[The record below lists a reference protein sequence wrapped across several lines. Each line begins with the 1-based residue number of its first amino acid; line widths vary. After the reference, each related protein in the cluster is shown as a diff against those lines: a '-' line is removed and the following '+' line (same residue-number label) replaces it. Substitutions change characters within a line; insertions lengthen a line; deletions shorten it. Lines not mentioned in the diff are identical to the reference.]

1 MPIFVLALTA
11 GWITWQ
17 SLQENRSAEQTAA
30 LMESLELQDAAGSA
44 VAAERATNIAAE
56 LGIPGATKA
65 LVKAQE
71 TTDRALDARDE
82 ALEVLDVTALPTNV
96 QDAVSRT
103 LRDRT
108 VLDELQRKVTSGQL
122 TEARAT
128 EQYSSLIDNAL
139 DVPRSVAQSG
149 DDAGLTRHINA
160 YTALDEAMLSN
171 TLERPI
177 VGGALAAVAQG
188 ESPGADLNGRMVTSL
203 QQTDLLRT
211 EAQEQ
216 LDQIPGEF
224 TLPPYADDLDQLRLQ
239 LRYLNLSGIDPEAAT
254 QWNDLSQG
262 WVDTTQ
268 PVRDEVR
275 DAAVDYSNDLASDA
289 RTTALLTGAA
299 AFGVVLVS
307 FLLALLIARRIV
319 QPLARLTSATAEVR
333 DRLPRMVEQMAV
345 PGQAPSIDLV
355 QVPVESVDEIGRLAA
370 AFNEVN
376 ETTMVVA
383 REQAALRGS
392 IAEMFV
398 NVARRDQVLLNRQ
411 LSFLDELERSEED
424 PSTLSNLFRLDHLA
438 TRMRRNAESLLVLAG
453 IDSGRRV
460 RNPMPIS
467 DVVRTASSE
476 IELYDRVRLDLGV
489 DPHML
494 GHNALSAAHLIAE
507 LLENATMFSEPHTPV
522 EVSTARDQRGV
533 VVTVRDHGLGMS
545 PEEISDANTRVSS
558 RSASDAVGAQR
569 LGLYVV
575 GRLADRLKAQV
586 RFRGGE
592 SGTGTEVTVVFPADL
607 FLPDDALPLPQPTD
621 PLEAATQSAAAD
633 LGQPVGTVAAPS
645 APIGSV
651 PGSAPEPAP
660 AFAAPEAVEAP
671 TMPTPA
677 VASAVRSEVP
687 AEPEPPAAV
696 PVDLNALTDGTTS
709 VGMPRRRRSDVGIGD
724 AGSRVD
730 TGPIV
735 LPPLATPDLPDLVD
749 ESTTDSW
756 RPPAEVEASASSL
769 PSRHRAQPE
778 PVAEPEPVSAP
789 VLGVDQRAGLFSSF
803 RSMGSIDTSDTE
815 STLQLDAVTEDPA
828 ALPDALAPLT
838 PADPAPAVL
847 AQPVAAVPEPQDV
860 PIAAVPFAAPAPEPV
875 AEPVAPVEPEP
886 YRPATEAA
894 PAVALPTRGGA
905 PAPAEPARPAAFAEP
920 AFAEPARAEPAF
932 AEPAFAEPAFAE
944 PAFAEP
950 AFAEPA
956 FVEPVRHE
964 PAPAPYAEP
973 TTSAFDPVVR
983 EVSEPVSE
991 PFPEPVPEPFP
1002 EPVAGPSF
1010 DPVTPAASS
1019 PFAARD
1025 ALAPSEAP
1033 AQDVLQELPAF
1044 EDLIADLPSRR
1055 GAREA
1060 AAPQGGRKRGL
1071 FGRKPSADEP
1081 VAPAASTASP
1091 FPPSTEVAPEPARP
1105 AATAFGAAPA
1115 ADTTRADAPWP
1126 EAVEEPAAATS
1137 YGGSV
1142 LPLRPTEPAGY
1153 DPLDPHFV
1161 PDTVEARSEWM
1172 ASAVLY
1178 EEMSTMLQRGVF
1190 QEGNVT
1196 STNDEQTYRPTTVAN
1211 EAGGLA
1217 RRQRAGESTASTERF
1232 TARIER
1238 DPEQLRSRL
1247 SAFQSATSR
1256 GRNDAGAVRAS
1267 TQPAPTVN
1275 DVPGSAPQQR

>member
-1 MPIFVLALTA
+1 MLRRLGVRGKILATLAVPIFVLALTA

-30 LMESLELQDAAGSA
+30 LMESLELQDEAGSA
-44 VAAERATNIAAE
+44 VAAERATNIAADM
-56 LGIPGATKA
+56 GIPGAKKA

-71 TTDRALDARDE
+71 ETDRALDARDA
-82 ALEVLDVTALPTNV
+82 ALEVLDTSALPTNV
-96 QDAVSRT
+96 QDAVNRT

-108 VLDELQRKVTSGQL
+108 VLDDVQRKVISAQL
-122 TEARAT
+122 SESRAT
-128 EQYSSLIDNAL
+128 ERYTALSENAL
-139 DVPRSVAQSG
+139 DVPRAIAQSS

-160 YTALDEAMLSN
+160 YVALDEAMLAN
-171 TLERPI
+171 TMERP
-177 VGGALAAVAQG
+177 VAGAALNLLGQG
-188 ESPGADLNGRMVTSL
+188 ETPPTDLNGRLVSL
-203 QQTDLLRT
+203 LQTTDGLVAT
-211 EAQEQ
+211 AQEQ
-216 LDQIPGEF
+216 LDLIPGDLEI
-224 TLPPYADDLDQLRLQ
+224 PDYEDDLDRARLQ
-239 LRYLNLSGIDPEAAT
+239 LRYLNFSGVDPEVASH
-254 QWNDLSQG
+254 WDELSQG
-262 WVDTTQ
+262 WVDATQ
-268 PVRDEVR
+268 PVRDEAR
-275 DAAVDYSNDLASDA
+275 ESAVEYSKDLAGSA
-289 RTTALLTGAA
+289 QTAALLTGGA

-319 QPLARLTSATAEVR
+319 QPLARLTSATSEVR

-355 QVPVESVDEIGRLAA
+355 QVPVESSDEIGRLAA

-494 GHNALSAAHLIAE
+494 GHNALSSAHLLAE

-522 EVSTARDQRGV
+522 EVMTSRDERGV
-533 VVTVRDHGLGMS
+533 IVTVRDHGLGMS
-545 PEEISDANTRVSS
+545 PEEIADANTKVSS
-558 RSASDAVGAQR
+558 RAASDAVGAQR
-569 LGLYVV
+569 LGLFVV
-575 GRLADRLKAQV
+575 GRLADRLNAQV
-586 RFRGGE
+586 RFQGGA
-592 SGTGTEVTVVFPADL
+592 SGSGTEVTVVFPADL

-621 PLEAATQSAAAD
+621 PLEVATQNAAAD
-633 LGQPVGTVAAPS
+633 LGGQIAEAFEEHTAVAPLE
-645 APIGSV
+645 
-651 PGSAPEPAP
+651 APEPTSS
-660 AFAAPEAVEAP
+660 FAVPDAVEAP
-671 TMPTPA
+671 TTPTPA
-677 VASAVRSEVP
+677 VSAPVSAALPV
-687 AEPEPPAAV
+687 EPEPPAAV
-696 PVDLNALTDGTTS
+696 PVDLDALTDGTTS
-709 VGMPRRRRSDVGIGD
+709 VGMPRRRRTGVGSGD
-724 AGSRVD
+724 ATPRPD

-735 LPPLATPDLPDLVD
+735 LPPLATPELPDLD
-749 ESTTDSW
+749 ETTTDSW
-756 RPPAEVEASASSL
+756 RPPAEVEAPGGTL

-803 RSMGSIDTSDTE
+803 RSMGSLDVGDAE

-828 ALPDALAPLT
+828 ALPDGLAPLA
-838 PADPAPAVL
+838 PVDPAP
-847 AQPVAAVPEPQDV
+847 E
-860 PIAAVPFAAPAPEPV
+860 APAPV
-875 AEPVAPVEPEP
+875 QPVAPVAAQDVPVAPAPTPAPAPAPVEAAPEEPAAPAEP

-894 PAVALPTRGGA
+894 PAVALPTRDVAPAAAEPSRPAPPVA
-905 PAPAEPARPAAFAEP
+905 PAPPV
-920 AFAEPARAEPAF
+920 
-932 AEPAFAEPAFAE
+932 
-944 PAFAEP
+944 
-950 AFAEPA
+950 
-956 FVEPVRHE
+956 VEPVRHE
-964 PAPAPYAEP
+964 PAPAPAPYVEP
-973 TTSAFDPVVR
+973 VASSFDPVVR
-983 EVSEPVSE
+983 EVTEPAGGAPSAA
-991 PFPEPVPEPFP
+991 VP
-1002 EPVAGPSF
+1002 GPSF
-1010 DPVTPAASS
+1010 DPVTPSASSS
-1019 PFAARD
+1019 PFARTD
-1025 ALAPSEAP
+1025 SPAP
-1033 AQDVLQELPAF
+1033 AQAPGQDVLQQLPPF
-1044 EDLIADLPSRR
+1044 EDLLADVPARR
-1055 GAREA
+1055 ATRETPA
-1060 AAPQGGRKRGL
+1060 QGGRKRGL

-1081 VAPAASTASP
+1081 AAPAVPTAAP
-1091 FPPSTEVAPEPARP
+1091 FPSAPQAAPEPARTDAP
-1105 AATAFGAAPA
+1105 AFGAAPSYEAPRTA
-1115 ADTTRADAPWP
+1115 APQDDAPWQ
-1126 EAVEEPAAATS
+1126 AAADEPASAAATS

-1196 STNDEQTYRPTTVAN
+1196 STNEQTYRPTTVAN

-1267 TQPAPTVN
+1267 TQAAPTVN
-1275 DVPGSAPQQR
+1275 DVPGSAPHQR

>member
-1 MPIFVLALTA
+1 MLRRLGVRGKILATLAVPIFVLALTA

-30 LMESLELQDAAGSA
+30 LMELLELQDTAGSA
-44 VAAERATNIAAE
+44 VAAERGMNIAAS
-56 LGIPGATKA
+56 LGIPGAKKG
-65 LVKAQE
+65 LVEAQE
-71 TTDRALDARDE
+71 QTDRALDERDE
-82 ALEVLDVTALPTNV
+82 SLEVLDISALPANV
-96 QDAVSRT
+96 QDTVRRT

-108 VLDELQRKVTSGQL
+108 VLDELQRKVISGQL

-128 EQYSSLIDNAL
+128 EQYTALIENAL

-160 YTALDEAMLSN
+160 YTSLDDAMVAN
-171 TLERPI
+171 TLERP
-177 VGGALAAVAQG
+177 VVAGVLAAVSQG
-188 ESPGADLNGRMVTSL
+188 ESPGADLNGRMVTLL
-203 QQTDLLRT
+203 QATDTLRT
-211 EAQEQ
+211 DAQEQ
-216 LDQIPGEF
+216 LDQVPGGFE
-224 TLPPYADDLDQLRLQ
+224 LPPYSDDLDQLRLQ
-239 LRYLNLSGIDPEAAT
+239 LRYLNLSGFDPEAAG
-254 QWNDLSQG
+254 QWNELSQE
-262 WVDTTQ
+262 WVETTQ
-268 PVRDEVR
+268 DVRDEVR
-275 DAAVDYSNDLASDA
+275 EATVAYSKDLAAGA
-289 RTTALLTGAA
+289 RTAALLTGAA

-355 QVPVESVDEIGRLAA
+355 QVPVESADEIGRLAA

-494 GHNALSAAHLIAE
+494 GHNALSAAHLLAE

-522 EVSTARDQRGV
+522 EVTTSRDEHGV

-545 PEEISDANTRVSS
+545 PEELADANTKVAS

-569 LGLYVV
+569 LGLFVV
-575 GRLADRLKAQV
+575 GRLADRLNAQV
-586 RFRGGE
+586 RYRSGE
-592 SGTGTEVTVVFPADL
+592 SGTGTVVTVVFPVDL

-621 PLEAATQSAAAD
+621 PLEAATQSAAAG
-633 LGQPVGTVAAPS
+633 LGGQPVGTVQAEPAAG
-645 APIGSV
+645 A
-651 PGSAPEPAP
+651 APEPEPSFAP
-660 AFAAPEAVEAP
+660 QPVEAP

-677 VASAVRSEVP
+677 VASSVP
-687 AEPEPPAAV
+687 SEPEPPAAV
-696 PVDLNALTDGTTS
+696 PVDLDALTDGTTS
-709 VGMPRRRRSDVGIGD
+709 IGMPRRRRTD
-724 AGSRVD
+724 AGPADAGARPD

-735 LPPLATPDLPDLVD
+735 LPPLATPELPEIVD
-749 ESTTDSW
+749 ETTTDAW
-756 RPPAEVEASASSL
+756 RPPAEVAASPSSL

-778 PVAEPEPVSAP
+778 PVAAEPEPVSAP

-803 RSMGSIDTSDTE
+803 RSMGSLEGAETD

-828 ALPDALAPLT
+828 ALPDELAPLP
-838 PADPAPAVL
+838 PA
-847 AQPVAAVPEPQDV
+847 EP
-860 PIAAVPFAAPAPEPV
+860 APAPEQREAPISSVPV
-875 AEPVAPVEPEP
+875 AGQEREAEPPAAQGPPVLPEP

-894 PAVALPTRGGA
+894 PAAALPTRDVA
-905 PAPAEPARPAAFAEP
+905 PAPAEPARPATPEPTYAESSYAESSYAESSHAEP
-920 AFAEPARAEPAF
+920 SYAGPSYAEPSSPERSVP
-932 AEPAFAEPAFAE
+932 
-944 PAFAEP
+944 
-950 AFAEPA
+950 
-956 FVEPVRHE
+956 E
-964 PAPAPYAEP
+964 PAPQEPAPVPYAEP
-973 TTSAFDPVVR
+973 ATSFDPVVR
-983 EVSEPVSE
+983 EVS
-991 PFPEPVPEPFP
+991 

-1010 DPVTPAASS
+1010 DPVTPAE
-1019 PFAARD
+1019 PAA
-1025 ALAPSEAP
+1025 AQQP
-1033 AQDVLQELPAF
+1033 AETPGRGAFQELPAF
-1044 EDLIADLPSRR
+1044 EDLIADLPTRR
-1055 GAREA
+1055 AGRETPSA
-1060 AAPQGGRKRGL
+1060 GGRKRGL
-1071 FGRKPSADEP
+1071 FGRKPSTEEG
-1081 VAPAASTASP
+1081 VAPAATGSP
-1091 FPPSTEVAPEPARP
+1091 FPATDSTPESPHP
-1105 AATAFGAAPA
+1105 DAAAFGGARTYDPPRQDVPREEVPRDEPA
-1115 ADTTRADAPWP
+1115 AD
-1126 EAVEEPAAATS
+1126 PAASAGTS

-1142 LPLRPTEPAGY
+1142 LPLRPTEPAGH

-1196 STNDEQTYRPTTVAN
+1196 STNDEQTYRPTTVAP
-1211 EAGGLA
+1211 EAGSLA

-1267 TQPAPTVN
+1267 TQAASTVN
-1275 DVPGSAPQQR
+1275 DVPGSTPQQR

>member
-1 MPIFVLALTA
+1 MLRRLGVRGKILATLAVPIFVLALTA

-30 LMESLELQDAAGSA
+30 LMDSLELQDDAGSA

-56 LGIPGATKA
+56 MGIPGAKKA

-71 TTDRALDARDE
+71 ATDHALDARDE
-82 ALEVLDVTALPTNV
+82 ALELLDTSALPTNV
-96 QDAVSRT
+96 QDAVNRT
-103 LRDRT
+103 LRDRA
-108 VLDELQRKVTSGQL
+108 VLDELQRNVIAGQL
-122 TEARAT
+122 SESRAT
-128 EQYSSLIDNAL
+128 ERYTALSENAL
-139 DVPRSVAQSG
+139 DVPRAVAQSS
-149 DDAGLTRHINA
+149 DDSGLTRHINA
-160 YTALDEAMLSN
+160 YVSLDEAMLAN
-171 TLERPI
+171 TMERPVAGAVLAL
-177 VGGALAAVAQG
+177 VGQG
-188 ESPGADLNGRMVTSL
+188 EAPPSDLNGRMVNLLQNTDSL
-203 QQTDLLRT
+203 IAT
-211 EAQEQ
+211 AQEQ
-216 LDQIPGEF
+216 LDLIPGGLEV
-224 TLPPYADDLDQLRLQ
+224 PGYGDDLDRSRLQ
-239 LRYLNLSGIDPEAAT
+239 LRYLNLSGVDPEVAA
-254 QWNDLSQG
+254 QWNELSQA
-262 WVDTTQ
+262 WVEDTQ
-268 PVRDEVR
+268 PVRNEAR
-275 DAAVDYSNDLASDA
+275 DAAVEYSKDLASSA
-289 RTTALLTGAA
+289 QTAALLTGAA

-319 QPLARLTSATAEVR
+319 QPLARLTSATSEVR

-355 QVPVESVDEIGRLAA
+355 QVPVESADEIGRLAA

-494 GHNALSAAHLIAE
+494 GHNALSSAHLLAE
-507 LLENATMFSEPHTPV
+507 LLENATMFSEPHTAV
-522 EVSTARDQRGV
+522 EVTTSRDERGV

-545 PEEISDANTRVSS
+545 PEEIADANTKVSS
-558 RSASDAVGAQR
+558 RAASDAVGAQR
-569 LGLYVV
+569 LGLFVV
-575 GRLADRLKAQV
+575 GRLADRLNAQV
-586 RFRGGE
+586 RFQVGA
-592 SGTGTEVTVVFPADL
+592 SGAGTEVSVVFPADL

-621 PLEAATQSAAAD
+621 PLEASTQNAAAD
-633 LGQPVGTVAAPS
+633 LGGQIAEAFEEQAPAPFDAAPVGAAPFET
-645 APIGSV
+645 APFEAA
-651 PGSAPEPAP
+651 PFDAPEPAP
-660 AFAAPEAVEAP
+660 TYAVPDAVEPP

-677 VASAVRSEVP
+677 VASASAGLPV
-687 AEPEPPAAV
+687 EPEAPAAV
-696 PVDLNALTDGTTS
+696 PVDLDALTDGTTS
-709 VGMPRRRRSDVGIGD
+709 VGMPRRRRSGVGSGD
-724 AGSRVD
+724 AVTRPD

-735 LPPLATPDLPDLVD
+735 LPPLATPELPDLVD

-756 RPPAEVEASASSL
+756 RPPAEVDASAGAL

-803 RSMGSIDTSDTE
+803 RSMGSLDVSETE

-828 ALPDALAPLT
+828 ALPDELAPLS
-838 PADPAPAVL
+838 PAEPAPAAPAPVQPAAPVS
-847 AQPVAAVPEPQDV
+847 AQD
-860 PIAAVPFAAPAPEPV
+860 VPFAAMPVREPV
-875 AEPVAPVEPEP
+875 EAPAAPVQQEP

-894 PAVALPTRGGA
+894 PAVALPTRETT
-905 PAPAEPARPAAFAEP
+905 PAAAEPARPAAVEP
-920 AFAEPARAEPAF
+920 PAPV
-932 AEPAFAEPAFAE
+932 
-944 PAFAEP
+944 
-950 AFAEPA
+950 
-956 FVEPVRHE
+956 VEPVRHE
-964 PAPAPYAEP
+964 PAPVAYAEP
-973 TTSAFDPVVR
+973 AASSFDPVVR
-983 EVSEPVSE
+983 EVAEPAAG
-991 PFPEPVPEPFP
+991 PAPAAVP
-1002 EPVAGPSF
+1002 GPSF
-1010 DPVTPAASS
+1010 DPVTPPASSS
-1019 PFAARD
+1019 PFAPTD
-1025 ALAPSEAP
+1025 SPAPVDTAG
-1033 AQDVLQELPAF
+1033 QDSFQQLPPF
-1044 EDLIADLPSRR
+1044 EDLIADLPTRR
-1055 GAREA
+1055 ATREA
-1060 AAPQGGRKRGL
+1060 PAQSGRKRGL

-1081 VAPAASTASP
+1081 VAPAVPTAAP
-1091 FPPSTEVAPEPARP
+1091 FPPAPQAAPEPVRP
-1105 AATAFGAAPA
+1105 EAPAFGGASAYEAP
-1115 ADTTRADAPWP
+1115 RADAVQDDAAWRSAD
-1126 EAVEEPAAATS
+1126 EAPAPTS

-1196 STNDEQTYRPTTVAN
+1196 STNEQTYRPTTVAN
-1211 EAGGLA
+1211 EASGLA
-1217 RRQRAGESTASTERF
+1217 RRQRAGEPTAATERF

-1267 TQPAPTVN
+1267 TQAAPTVN
-1275 DVPGSAPQQR
+1275 DVPGSAPHQR

>member
-30 LMESLELQDAAGSA
+30 LMESLQLQDDAGSA
-44 VAAERATNIAAE
+44 VAAERATNIAADK
-56 LGIPGATKA
+56 GIPGAKKA
-65 LVKAQE
+65 LVEAQE
-71 TTDRALDARDE
+71 ATDRALDERDE
-82 ALEVLDVTALPTNV
+82 ALEVLDISALPTNV
-96 QDAVSRT
+96 QDAVNRT

-108 VLDELQRKVTSGQL
+108 VLDDLQRNVISGQL
-122 TEARAT
+122 SESRAT
-128 EQYSSLIDNAL
+128 ERYTALSENAL
-139 DVPRSVAQSG
+139 DVPRAVAQSS
-149 DDAGLTRHINA
+149 DDAGLTRRINA
-160 YTALDEAMLSN
+160 YVSLDEAMLAN
-171 TLERPI
+171 TMERP
-177 VGGALAAVAQG
+177 VAGAALNFLAQG
-188 ESPGADLNGRMVTSL
+188 DAPPSDLNGRMVSL
-203 QQTDLLRT
+203 LQTTDALIAT
-211 EAQEQ
+211 AQEQ
-216 LDQIPGEF
+216 LDLIPGGLEV
-224 TLPPYADDLDQLRLQ
+224 PGYEADLDRARLQ
-239 LRYLNLSGIDPEAAT
+239 LRYLNFSGIDPEVAS
-254 QWNDLSQG
+254 QWNELSQG
-262 WVDTTQ
+262 WVESTQ
-268 PVRDEVR
+268 PVRDETR
-275 DAAVDYSNDLASDA
+275 DGVVEYSKDLAGSA
-289 RTTALLTGAA
+289 QTAALLTGAA

-355 QVPVESVDEIGRLAA
+355 QVPVESSDEIGRLAA

-494 GHNALSAAHLIAE
+494 GHNALSSAHLLAE

-522 EVSTARDQRGV
+522 EVSTSRDERGV
-533 VVTVRDHGLGMS
+533 VVMVRDHGLGMS
-545 PEEISDANTRVSS
+545 PEELADANTKVSS

-569 LGLYVV
+569 LGLFVV
-575 GRLADRLKAQV
+575 GRLADRLNAQV
-586 RFRGGE
+586 RFQTGA
-592 SGTGTEVTVVFPADL
+592 SGSGTEVTVVFPTEL

-621 PLEAATQSAAAD
+621 PLEAATQNAAAD
-633 LGQPVGTVAAPS
+633 LGGQIAEAFEEHTSGPVAA
-645 APIGSV
+645 V
-651 PGSAPEPAP
+651 PFEAAEPAP
-660 AFAAPEAVEAP
+660 SFGVPDAVEPP

-677 VASAVRSEVP
+677 VAPVAPVAQAALPV
-687 AEPEPPAAV
+687 EPEPPAAV
-696 PVDLNALTDGTTS
+696 PVDLDALTDGTTS
-709 VGMPRRRRSDVGIGD
+709 IGMPRRRRSGVGSGD
-724 AGSRVD
+724 AVTRPD

-749 ESTTDSW
+749 ETTTDSW
-756 RPPAEVEASASSL
+756 RPPAEVEASAGSL

-803 RSMGSIDTSDTE
+803 RSMGSLDVSETE

-828 ALPDALAPLT
+828 ALPDELAPLT
-838 PADPAPAVL
+838 PA
-847 AQPVAAVPEPQDV
+847 
-860 PIAAVPFAAPAPEPV
+860 APAPLPPALV
-875 AEPVAPVEPEP
+875 EPVAPVSVQDVPFAAAPAPVPVDPPVDAPVESAAAQPFAPVQPEP

-894 PAVALPTRGGA
+894 PAVALPTRDVA
-905 PAPAEPARPAAFAEP
+905 PAAPVEPAPP
-920 AFAEPARAEPAF
+920 V
-932 AEPAFAEPAFAE
+932 
-944 PAFAEP
+944 
-950 AFAEPA
+950 
-956 FVEPVRHE
+956 VEPVRHE
-964 PAPAPYAEP
+964 PAPVPYAEP
-973 TTSAFDPVVR
+973 VASSFDPVVR
-983 EVSEPVSE
+983 EVTEPAAGPVSA
-991 PFPEPVPEPFP
+991 PVP
-1002 EPVAGPSF
+1002 GPSF
-1010 DPVTPAASS
+1010 DPVTPPSS
-1019 PFAARD
+1019 GPFAPTDSLAPTEAQGRD
-1025 ALAPSEAP
+1025 AF
-1033 AQDVLQELPAF
+1033 QELPPF
-1044 EDLIADLPSRR
+1044 EDLIADLPGRR
-1055 GAREA
+1055 AGREA
-1060 AAPQGGRKRGL
+1060 PTQGGRKRGL
-1071 FGRKPSADEP
+1071 FGRKPSAEEP
-1081 VAPAASTASP
+1081 AAPAAPTASP
-1091 FPPSTEVAPEPARP
+1091 FPPAPQAAPEPTRP
-1105 AATAFGAAPA
+1105 EAPAFGAAHAYETPQ
-1115 ADTTRADAPWP
+1115 DDAPRHAP
-1126 EAVEEPAAATS
+1126 VDDPAPSAATS

-1196 STNDEQTYRPTTVAN
+1196 STNEQTYRPTTVAN

-1267 TQPAPTVN
+1267 TQAAPTVN
-1275 DVPGSAPQQR
+1275 DVPGSAPHQR

>member
-17 SLQENRSAEQTAA
+17 SLQQNRSAEQTAA
-30 LMESLELQDAAGSA
+30 LMESLELQDDAGSA
-44 VAAERATNIAAE
+44 VATERATNIAAE
-56 LGIPGATKA
+56 LGIPGAKKA
-65 LVKAQE
+65 LVEAQE
-71 TTDRALDARDE
+71 ATDRALDARDD
-82 ALEVLDVTALPTNV
+82 AIEVLDVSALPTNV
-96 QDAVSRT
+96 QDAVNRT

-108 VLDELQRKVTSGQL
+108 VLDDLQRNVISGQL
-122 TEARAT
+122 SESRAT
-128 EQYSSLIDNAL
+128 ERYTALIENAL
-139 DVPRSVAQSG
+139 DVPRAVAQSS
-149 DDAGLTRHINA
+149 DDGGLTRHINA
-160 YTALDEAMLSN
+160 YAALDEAMLAN
-171 TLERPI
+171 TMERPVAGAVLGL
-177 VGGALAAVAQG
+177 VGQG
-188 ESPGADLNGRMVTSL
+188 EAPPSDLNGRMVNLLQTTDSL
-203 QQTDLLRT
+203 IAG
-211 EAQEQ
+211 AQEQ
-216 LDQIPGEF
+216 LDLIPGGLEV
-224 TLPPYADDLDQLRLQ
+224 PGYEEDLDRARLQ
-239 LRYLNLSGIDPEAAT
+239 LRYLNLSGIDPEVAS
-254 QWNDLSQG
+254 QWNEISQA
-262 WVDTTQ
+262 WVASAQ
-268 PVRDEVR
+268 PVRDEAR
-275 DAAVDYSNDLASDA
+275 QAAVDYANDLAGSA
-289 RTTALLTGAA
+289 RTAALLTGAA

-355 QVPVESVDEIGRLAA
+355 QVPVESSDEIGRLAA

-460 RNPMPIS
+460 RNPMPVS

-494 GHNALSAAHLIAE
+494 GHNALSSAHLLAE

-522 EVSTARDQRGV
+522 EVSTARDERGV

-545 PEEISDANTRVSS
+545 PEEIADANAKVSS

-569 LGLYVV
+569 LGLFVV

-586 RFRGGE
+586 RFQ
-592 SGTGTEVTVVFPADL
+592 SGASGSGTEVTVVFPADL

-621 PLEAATQSAAAD
+621 PLETATQNAAAD
-633 LGQPVGTVAAPS
+633 LGGQIAEAFHGQVS
-645 APIGSV
+645 APTGV
-651 PGSAPEPAP
+651 QADAGEAAARFAPDEVEP
-660 AFAAPEAVEAP
+660 P

-677 VASAVRSEVP
+677 VASAASVGLPV
-687 AEPEPPAAV
+687 EPEPPAAV
-696 PVDLNALTDGTTS
+696 PVDLDALTDGTTS
-709 VGMPRRRRSDVGIGD
+709 VGMPRRRRSGVGSGE
-724 AGSRVD
+724 AVTRPD

-735 LPPLATPDLPDLVD
+735 LPPLATPELPDLVD
-749 ESTTDSW
+749 EATTDSW
-756 RPPAEVEASASSL
+756 RPPAEVEASTGTL

-803 RSMGSIDTSDTE
+803 RSMGSLDAGENE

-828 ALPDALAPLT
+828 ALPGELAPLA
-838 PADPAPAVL
+838 PADHAPAAPAAPAPAQAVAPL
-847 AQPVAAVPEPQDV
+847 SAQDVPVAAVPTQQPAPPAPVD
-860 PIAAVPFAAPAPEPV
+860 PAPAAPP
-875 AEPVAPVEPEP
+875 AEPVQPEP
-886 YRPATEAA
+886 YRPATQAA
-894 PAVALPTRGGA
+894 PAVALPTREV
-905 PAPAEPARPAAFAEP
+905 APAEP
-920 AFAEPARAEPAF
+920 
-932 AEPAFAEPAFAE
+932 
-944 PAFAEP
+944 
-950 AFAEPA
+950 
-956 FVEPVRHE
+956 EPVRPVAPVEPEPVHPVEPFEPQAPVGEQARYE
-964 PAPAPYAEP
+964 PAPAAYAEP
-973 TTSAFDPVVR
+973 ATSSFDPVVR
-983 EVSEPVSE
+983 EVTEPAAGQAAAPAAE
-991 PFPEPVPEPFP
+991 PTF
-1002 EPVAGPSF
+1002 A
-1010 DPVTPAASS
+1010 PVTPPAPSS
-1019 PFAARD
+1019 PFAPTGSPAPEEAAR
-1025 ALAPSEAP
+1025 
-1033 AQDVLQELPAF
+1033 QDRLQQLPPF
-1044 EDLIADLPSRR
+1044 EELIADLPTRR
-1055 GAREA
+1055 ATRETPA
-1060 AAPQGGRKRGL
+1060 QGGRKRGL

-1081 VAPAASTASP
+1081 AAPAVPTSAP
-1091 FPPSTEVAPEPARP
+1091 FPAAPRPAPEPARTEAP
-1105 AATAFGAAPA
+1105 AFGGTSAYEAPRAAAPQDDA
-1115 ADTTRADAPWP
+1115 AWQEADEQDA
-1126 EAVEEPAAATS
+1126 PAAATS

-1142 LPLRPTEPAGY
+1142 LPLRPTEPAGH

-1196 STNDEQTYRPTTVAN
+1196 STNEQTYRPTTVAN

-1256 GRNDAGAVRAS
+1256 GRNDAGAVQAS
-1267 TQPAPTVN
+1267 TQAAPTVN
-1275 DVPGSAPQQR
+1275 DVPGSAPHQR

>member
-30 LMESLELQDAAGSA
+30 LMASLELQDVAGSA

-56 LGIPGATKA
+56 MGIPGAKKA

-71 TTDRALDARDE
+71 DTDRALDARDE
-82 ALEVLDVTALPTNV
+82 ALEVLDVSALPTNV
-96 QDAVSRT
+96 QDAVART

-108 VLDELQRKVTSGQL
+108 VLDELQRKVISGQL

-128 EQYSSLIDNAL
+128 EQYTALSENAM

-149 DDAGLTRHINA
+149 TDAGLTRHINA
-160 YTALDEAMLSN
+160 YTALDEAMLAN
-171 TLERPI
+171 TLERP
-177 VGGALAAVAQG
+177 VAGAVLASLQAG
-188 ESPGADLNGRMVTSL
+188 EPPAADLNGRMVTTL
-203 QQTDLLRT
+203 QQTDALRT
-211 EAQEQ
+211 DAQEQ
-216 LDQIPGEF
+216 LEQIPGGYEV
-224 TLPPYADDLDQLRLQ
+224 PAYANDLSQLRLQ
-239 LRYLNLSGIDPEAAT
+239 LRYLNLSGLDTEAAG
-254 QWNDLSQG
+254 QWNKLSQG
-262 WVDTTQ
+262 WVAQTQ

-275 DAAVDYSNDLASDA
+275 DATVAYSDDLADDA
-289 RTTALLTGAA
+289 QTAALLTGAA

-319 QPLARLTSATAEVR
+319 QPLARLTSATADVR

-345 PGQAPSIDLV
+345 PGQGPSIDLV
-355 QVPVESVDEIGRLAA
+355 QVPVESSDEIGRLAA

-424 PSTLSNLFRLDHLA
+424 PTTLSNLFRLDHLA

-476 IELYDRVRLDLGV
+476 IELYDRVRLNLGV

-494 GHNALSAAHLIAE
+494 GHNALSAAHLLAE

-522 EVSTARDQRGV
+522 EVTTARDQRGV

-545 PEEISDANTRVSS
+545 PEEIADANSKVAS

-575 GRLADRLKAQV
+575 GRLADRLNARV
-586 RFRGGE
+586 GFSAGDGGV
-592 SGTGTEVTVVFPADL
+592 GTEVTVLFPADL
-607 FLPDDALPLPQPTD
+607 FLPDEALPLPEPTD

-633 LGQPVGTVAAPS
+633 LSGQSLGTLQPPASAPVASVPAAAAEPSAAP
-645 APIGSV
+645 AV
-651 PGSAPEPAP
+651 PATPAP
-660 AFAAPEAVEAP
+660 AFGSAADD
-671 TMPTPA
+671 TRTTPTPA
-677 VASAVRSEVP
+677 VASARSALP
-687 AEPEPPAAV
+687 AAPEAPAAV
-696 PVDLNALTDGTTS
+696 AVDLDALTDGTTS
-709 VGMPRRRRSDVGIGD
+709 IGMPRRRRSDAAHAETSPG
-724 AGSRVD
+724 VD

-735 LPPLATPDLPDLVD
+735 LPPLATPNLPNLVD
-749 ESTTDSW
+749 DTTTDAW
-756 RPPAEVEASASSL
+756 RPPSAVEASATSL
-769 PSRHRAQPE
+769 PSRHRAEPE
-778 PVAEPEPVSAP
+778 PAAAEPEAVSAP

-803 RSMGSIDTSDTE
+803 RSMGSIDASETE

-828 ALPDALAPLT
+828 ALPGELAPVAYEE
-838 PADPAPAVL
+838 PAAHVAVPLHEPQPEPEPVPAPAP
-847 AQPVAAVPEPQDV
+847 QPVAH
-860 PIAAVPFAAPAPEPV
+860 
-875 AEPVAPVEPEP
+875 EP
-886 YRPATEAA
+886 YRPATEVS
-894 PAVALPTRGGA
+894 PVVALPTRASAAA
-905 PAPAEPARPAAFAEP
+905 PAPAAPMAPMAPVAPARPEPQEAAPAAFA
-920 AFAEPARAEPAF
+920 
-932 AEPAFAEPAFAE
+932 
-944 PAFAEP
+944 
-950 AFAEPA
+950 
-956 FVEPVRHE
+956 
-964 PAPAPYAEP
+964 APA
-973 TTSAFDPVVR
+973 TSAFEPVVR
-983 EVSEPVSE
+983 EV
-991 PFPEPVPEPFP
+991 PET
-1002 EPVAGPSF
+1002 ATSAF
-1010 DPVTPAASS
+1010 DPVTPAAGL
-1019 PFAARD
+1019 PPRD
-1025 ALAPSEAP
+1025 EPAP
-1033 AQDVLQELPAF
+1033 AQDAFQELPAF
-1044 EDLIADLPSRR
+1044 EDLISDLPTRR
-1055 GAREA
+1055 AARENEA
-1060 AAPQGGRKRGL
+1060 AQAGRRRGL
-1071 FGRKPSADEP
+1071 FGRKPSSEDAAP
-1081 VAPAASTASP
+1081 VATRFPAATGTAPEAARAEPAPFEPAPFEPAPYDASP
-1091 FPPSTEVAPEPARP
+1091 FD
-1105 AATAFGAAPA
+1105 AAPA
-1115 ADTTRADAPWP
+1115 AYEAPREAPRP
-1126 EAVEEPAAATS
+1126 EPREEPAATS

-1142 LPLRPTEPAGY
+1142 LPLRPTETGGN

-1196 STNDEQTYRPTTVAN
+1196 STNEEQTYRPTTVSSVS
-1211 EAGGLA
+1211 GGLA
-1217 RRQRAGESTASTERF
+1217 RRQRAGESSASAERF

-1256 GRNDAGAVRAS
+1256 GRDDAGAFRAS
-1267 TQPAPTVN
+1267 TPPAPTVN

>member
-1 MPIFVLALTA
+1 MLRRLGVRGKILATLAVPIFVLALTA

-30 LMESLELQDAAGSA
+30 LMESLELQDDAGSA
-44 VAAERATNIAAE
+44 VAAERATNIAADK
-56 LGIPGATKA
+56 GIPGAKKA
-65 LVKAQE
+65 LVEAQE
-71 TTDRALDARDE
+71 ATDRALDARDE
-82 ALEVLDVTALPTNV
+82 ALEVLDTSALPTNV
-96 QDAVSRT
+96 QDAVNRT

-108 VLDELQRKVTSGQL
+108 VLDDLQRNVISGQL
-122 TEARAT
+122 SESRAT
-128 EQYSSLIDNAL
+128 ERYTALSENAL
-139 DVPRSVAQSG
+139 DVPRAVAQSS

-160 YTALDEAMLSN
+160 YVSLDEAMLAN
-171 TLERPI
+171 TMERP
-177 VGGALAAVAQG
+177 VAGAVLASIGQG
-188 ESPGADLNGRMVTSL
+188 EAPPSDLNGRMVNLLQTTDSL
-203 QQTDLLRT
+203 IAT
-211 EAQEQ
+211 AQEQ
-216 LDQIPGEF
+216 LDLIPGGLEI
-224 TLPPYADDLDQLRLQ
+224 PGYEADLDRSRLQ
-239 LRYLNLSGIDPEAAT
+239 LRYLNLSGIDPEVAG
-254 QWNDLSQG
+254 QWNELSQG
-262 WVDTTQ
+262 WVESTQ
-268 PVRDEVR
+268 PVRNEAR
-275 DAAVDYSNDLASDA
+275 DAAVEYSKDLAGSA
-289 RTTALLTGAA
+289 QTAALLTGAA

-355 QVPVESVDEIGRLAA
+355 QVPVESSDEIGRLAA

-494 GHNALSAAHLIAE
+494 GHNALSSAHLLAE

-522 EVSTARDQRGV
+522 EVTTSRDERGV

-545 PEEISDANTRVSS
+545 PEEIADANTKVSS

-569 LGLYVV
+569 LGLFVV
-575 GRLADRLKAQV
+575 GRLADRLHAQV
-586 RFRGGE
+586 RFQVGA
-592 SGTGTEVTVVFPADL
+592 SGAGTEVTVVFPADL

-621 PLEAATQSAAAD
+621 PLESATQNAAAD
-633 LGQPVGTVAAPS
+633 LGGQIAEAFEEQASG
-645 APIGSV
+645 PIGAV
-651 PGSAPEPAP
+651 PFEAPEPAHSFGVP
-660 AFAAPEAVEAP
+660 DAVEPP

-677 VASAVRSEVP
+677 VAPVEPVGLP

-696 PVDLNALTDGTTS
+696 PVDLDALTDGTTS
-709 VGMPRRRRSDVGIGD
+709 IGMPRRRRSGVGSGD
-724 AGSRVD
+724 AVTRPD

-735 LPPLATPDLPDLVD
+735 LPPLATPELPDLVD
-749 ESTTDSW
+749 ETTTDSW
-756 RPPAEVEASASSL
+756 RPPAEVEASAGAL

-803 RSMGSIDTSDTE
+803 RSMGSLDVSETE

-828 ALPDALAPLT
+828 ALPDELAPLT
-838 PADPAPAVL
+838 PADPAPAAPAPAPAEPVV
-847 AQPVAAVPEPQDV
+847 PVAVQD
-860 PIAAVPFAAPAPEPV
+860 VPFAAPTQAPVDTPY
-875 AEPVAPVEPEP
+875 VAPVEAAAAEPFAPVQPEP

-894 PAVALPTRGGA
+894 PAVALPTRDVA
-905 PAPAEPARPAAFAEP
+905 PAAPVEPAPP
-920 AFAEPARAEPAF
+920 V
-932 AEPAFAEPAFAE
+932 
-944 PAFAEP
+944 
-950 AFAEPA
+950 
-956 FVEPVRHE
+956 VEPVRHE
-964 PAPAPYAEP
+964 PAPVPYAEP
-973 TTSAFDPVVR
+973 VESSFDPVVR
-983 EVSEPVSE
+983 EVTESAAEPVSA
-991 PFPEPVPEPFP
+991 PVP
-1002 EPVAGPSF
+1002 GPSF
-1010 DPVTPAASS
+1010 DPVTPPSSS
-1019 PFAARD
+1019 PFAPTD
-1025 ALAPSEAP
+1025 SPAP
-1033 AQDVLQELPAF
+1033 AEAQGHDALQELPPF
-1044 EDLIADLPSRR
+1044 EDLIADLPGRRASR
-1055 GAREA
+1055 ETA
-1060 AAPQGGRKRGL
+1060 AQGGRKRGL
-1071 FGRKPSADEP
+1071 FGRKPSVDEP
-1081 VAPAASTASP
+1081 AAPAFPTAAP
-1091 FPPSTEVAPEPARP
+1091 FPSAPQAAPEPARP
-1105 AATAFGAAPA
+1105 EVPTFGAAAPYETPRDDAPGQAPAGEPA
-1115 ADTTRADAPWP
+1115 ASAS
-1126 EAVEEPAAATS
+1126 AATS

-1196 STNDEQTYRPTTVAN
+1196 STNEQTYRPTTVAN
-1211 EAGGLA
+1211 EAAGLA

-1267 TQPAPTVN
+1267 TQAAPTVN
-1275 DVPGSAPQQR
+1275 DVPGSAPHQR

>member
-1 MPIFVLALTA
+1 MLRRLGVRGKILATLAVPIFVLALTA

-30 LMESLELQDAAGSA
+30 LMESLQLQDDAGSA
-44 VAAERATNIAAE
+44 VAAERATNIAADM
-56 LGIPGATKA
+56 GIPGAKKA

-82 ALEVLDVTALPTNV
+82 ALEVLDTTALPTNV
-96 QDAVSRT
+96 QDAVNRT

-108 VLDELQRKVTSGQL
+108 VLDDLQRNVISGQL
-122 TEARAT
+122 SESRAT
-128 EQYSSLIDNAL
+128 ERYTALSENAL
-139 DVPRSVAQSG
+139 DVPRAIAQSS

-160 YTALDEAMLSN
+160 YVALDEAMLAN
-171 TLERPI
+171 TMERP
-177 VGGALAAVAQG
+177 VAGAALALLGQG
-188 ESPGADLNGRMVTSL
+188 EAPPSDLNGRMVNLL
-203 QQTDLLRT
+203 QTTDGLIAT
-211 EAQEQ
+211 AQEQ
-216 LDQIPGEF
+216 LDLIPGE
-224 TLPPYADDLDQLRLQ
+224 LEVPGYEADLDRARLQ
-239 LRYLNLSGIDPEAAT
+239 LRYLNFSGIDPEVAS
-254 QWNDLSQG
+254 QWNALSQG
-262 WVDTTQ
+262 WVESTQ
-268 PVRDEVR
+268 PVRDDSR
-275 DAAVDYSNDLASDA
+275 DAAVEYSKDLAGSA
-289 RTTALLTGAA
+289 QTAALLTGAA

-355 QVPVESVDEIGRLAA
+355 QVPVESSDEIGRLAA

-494 GHNALSAAHLIAE
+494 GHNALSSAHLLAE

-522 EVSTARDQRGV
+522 EVSTSRDERGV

-545 PEEISDANTRVSS
+545 PEEIADANTKVSS

-575 GRLADRLKAQV
+575 GRLADRLNAQV
-586 RFRGGE
+586 RYQGGA
-592 SGTGTEVTVVFPADL
+592 SGSGTEVTVVFPADL

-621 PLEAATQSAAAD
+621 PLEAATQNAAAD
-633 LGQPVGTVAAPS
+633 LGGQIAEAFEEQAPG
-645 APIGSV
+645 PIGGV
-651 PGSAPEPAP
+651 PFEAPEPAP
-660 AFAAPEAVEAP
+660 SFGVPDAAEPP

-677 VASAVRSEVP
+677 VAPVAPVASAALPV
-687 AEPEPPAAV
+687 EPEPPAAV
-696 PVDLNALTDGTTS
+696 PVDLDALTDGTTS
-709 VGMPRRRRSDVGIGD
+709 IGMPRRRRSG
-724 AGSRVD
+724 AGSGEAVTRPD

-735 LPPLATPDLPDLVD
+735 LPPLATPELPDLD
-749 ESTTDSW
+749 EATTDSW
-756 RPPAEVEASASSL
+756 RPPAEVEASAGSL

-803 RSMGSIDTSDTE
+803 RSMGSLDASETE

-828 ALPDALAPLT
+828 ALPDELAPLT
-838 PADPAPAVL
+838 PADPAPAAPVL
-847 AQPVAAVPEPQDV
+847 P
-860 PIAAVPFAAPAPEPV
+860 
-875 AEPVAPVEPEP
+875 EPVAPVSAQDAPYAAAPVETPYEAPVDTPAAEAFAPVQPEP

-894 PAVALPTRGGA
+894 PAVALPTRDVA
-905 PAPAEPARPAAFAEP
+905 SAAPVEPAPPVE
-920 AFAEPARAEPAF
+920 
-932 AEPAFAEPAFAE
+932 
-944 PAFAEP
+944 
-950 AFAEPA
+950 
-956 FVEPVRHE
+956 EPVRHE
-964 PAPAPYAEP
+964 PAPVPYAEP
-973 TTSAFDPVVR
+973 VTSSFDPVVR
-983 EVSEPVSE
+983 EVTEPAAG
-991 PFPEPVPEPFP
+991 PVPAAVPG
-1002 EPVAGPSF
+1002 ASF
-1010 DPVTPAASS
+1010 DPVTPPSAS
-1019 PFAARD
+1019 PFAPTTS
-1025 ALAPSEAP
+1025 LAPAD
-1033 AQDVLQELPAF
+1033 AQGKDAFQELPPF
-1044 EDLIADLPSRR
+1044 EDLIADLPGRR
-1055 GAREA
+1055 AGREA
-1060 AAPQGGRKRGL
+1060 PAQGGRKRGL

-1081 VAPAASTASP
+1081 VAPAVPTASP
-1091 FPPSTEVAPEPARP
+1091 FPAASQAAPEPALP
-1105 AATAFGAAPA
+1105 EAPAFGATAYGTTRDEAPA
-1115 ADTTRADAPWP
+1115 PAD
-1126 EAVEEPAAATS
+1126 EPAASAATS

-1196 STNDEQTYRPTTVAN
+1196 STNEQTYRPTTVAG

-1267 TQPAPTVN
+1267 TQAAPTVN
-1275 DVPGSAPQQR
+1275 DVPGSAPHQR

>member
-30 LMESLELQDAAGSA
+30 LMESLKLQDDAGSA

-56 LGIPGATKA
+56 LGIPGAKKA

-71 TTDRALDARDE
+71 ATDRALDARDE
-82 ALEVLDVTALPTNV
+82 ALELLDTSALPTNV
-96 QDAVSRT
+96 QDAVNRT

-108 VLDELQRKVTSGQL
+108 VMDDLQRNVISGQL
-122 TEARAT
+122 SESRAT
-128 EQYSSLIDNAL
+128 ERYTALSENAL
-139 DVPRSVAQSG
+139 DVPRAVAQST
-149 DDAGLTRHINA
+149 DDAGLTRHTNA
-160 YTALDEAMLSN
+160 YVSLDEAMLAN
-171 TLERPI
+171 TMERP
-177 VGGALAAVAQG
+177 VAGAALALIAQG
-188 ESPGADLNGRMVTSL
+188 ETPPSDLNGRMVNLL
-203 QQTDLLRT
+203 QDTDGLVGT
-211 EAQEQ
+211 AQEQ
-216 LDQIPGEF
+216 LDLIPGEF
-224 TLPPYADDLDQLRLQ
+224 EVPDYADDLDRARLQ
-239 LRYLNLSGIDPEAAT
+239 LRYLNFSGIDPET
-254 QWNDLSQG
+254 VSQWDELSQG
-262 WVDTTQ
+262 WVDATQ
-268 PVRDEVR
+268 PVRDDVR
-275 DAAVDYSNDLASDA
+275 DAAVDYSKDLAGGA
-289 RTTALLTGAA
+289 QTAALLTGAA

-319 QPLARLTSATAEVR
+319 QPLARLTSATSEVR

-355 QVPVESVDEIGRLAA
+355 QVPVESSDEIGRLAA

-494 GHNALSAAHLIAE
+494 GHNALSSAHLLAE

-522 EVSTARDQRGV
+522 EVTTSRDERGV

-545 PEEISDANTRVSS
+545 PEEIADANTKVSS
-558 RSASDAVGAQR
+558 RAASDAVGAQR
-569 LGLYVV
+569 LGLFVV
-575 GRLADRLKAQV
+575 GRLADRLHAQV
-586 RFRGGE
+586 RFQVGA
-592 SGTGTEVTVVFPADL
+592 SGAGTEVTVVFPADL

-621 PLEAATQSAAAD
+621 PLEVATQNPAAD
-633 LGQPVGTVAAPS
+633 LGGQIAEAFEEHTSAPAAAPLE
-645 APIGSV
+645 V
-651 PGSAPEPAP
+651 PEPASS
-660 AFAAPEAVEAP
+660 FAAPPVVEAL
-671 TMPTPA
+671 TTPTPA
-677 VASAVRSEVP
+677 VSSPVSAALPV
-687 AEPEPPAAV
+687 EPEPPAAV
-696 PVDLNALTDGTTS
+696 PVDLDALTDGTTS
-709 VGMPRRRRSDVGIGD
+709 VGMPRRRRSGVGSGD
-724 AGSRVD
+724 AVPRPD

-735 LPPLATPDLPDLVD
+735 LPPLATPELPDLVD

-756 RPPAEVEASASSL
+756 RPPAEVEASAAAL

-803 RSMGSIDTSDTE
+803 RSMGSLDVGDAE

-828 ALPDALAPLT
+828 ALPDGLAPLA
-838 PADPAPAVL
+838 PADPAPEAPATVQPVAPVA
-847 AQPVAAVPEPQDV
+847 AQDVPVAAVPAPV
-860 PIAAVPFAAPAPEPV
+860 PAPAPVEAPP
-875 AEPVAPVEPEP
+875 AEPVAPPEP

-894 PAVALPTRGGA
+894 PAVALPTRDVAPAAAVPAPPVA
-905 PAPAEPARPAAFAEP
+905 PAPPV
-920 AFAEPARAEPAF
+920 
-932 AEPAFAEPAFAE
+932 
-944 PAFAEP
+944 
-950 AFAEPA
+950 
-956 FVEPVRHE
+956 VEPVRHE
-964 PAPAPYAEP
+964 AAPVPYAEP
-973 TTSAFDPVVR
+973 ATSSFDPVVR
-983 EVSEPVSE
+983 EVTEPAAGSASAA
-991 PFPEPVPEPFP
+991 VP
-1002 EPVAGPSF
+1002 GPSF
-1010 DPVTPAASS
+1010 DPVTPPAASS
-1019 PFAARD
+1019 PFAPTDSLAPADTPRQD
-1025 ALAPSEAP
+1025 AL
-1033 AQDVLQELPAF
+1033 QQLPPF
-1044 EDLIADLPSRR
+1044 EDLLADVPARR
-1055 GAREA
+1055 ATRETPA
-1060 AAPQGGRKRGL
+1060 QGGRKRGL

-1081 VAPAASTASP
+1081 VLPAAPTAAP
-1091 FPPSTEVAPEPARP
+1091 FPQAAPEPARP
-1105 AATAFGAAPA
+1105 DAPAFGAAPA
-1115 ADTTRADAPWP
+1115 YEAPRADAPQG
-1126 EAVEEPAAATS
+1126 EAPWQAAGDEPAASAATS

-1196 STNDEQTYRPTTVAN
+1196 STNEQTYRPTTVAG

-1267 TQPAPTVN
+1267 TQAAPTVN
-1275 DVPGSAPQQR
+1275 DVPGSAPHQR